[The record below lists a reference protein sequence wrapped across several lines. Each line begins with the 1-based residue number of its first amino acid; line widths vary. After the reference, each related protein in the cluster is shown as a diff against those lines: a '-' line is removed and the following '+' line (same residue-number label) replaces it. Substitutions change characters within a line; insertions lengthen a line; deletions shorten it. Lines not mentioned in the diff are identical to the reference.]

1 MSVIPYKNG
10 YLESI
15 AKTLKDSYILYE
27 DIVFFFLLEF
37 KVSWLTWKSPLW
49 RGLIKNS
56 FHSRINSLS
65 EAVSIGEGCRD
76 LRNLLP
82 T

>member
-27 DIVFFFLLEF
+27 DIVFFLSEF

-49 RGLIKNS
+49 RGLIKHS
-56 FHSRINSLS
+56 FHSRISSLS

-76 LRNLLP
+76 LRNLFL